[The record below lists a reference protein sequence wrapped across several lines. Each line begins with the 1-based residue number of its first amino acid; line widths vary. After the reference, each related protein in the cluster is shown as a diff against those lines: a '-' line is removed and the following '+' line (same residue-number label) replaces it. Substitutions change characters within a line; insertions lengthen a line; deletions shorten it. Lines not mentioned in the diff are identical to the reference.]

1 MPGRA
6 SRVARRTA
14 WLLLGAAIGLAAVLL
29 AASLAAV
36 LGEVLPLP
44 GPVLVAVCL
53 LPIGLLGVVP
63 GVRGLEVQ
71 SARSMLDVEGDLVDP
86 ESPGPD
92 HRRRSAAWVVLHLV
106 MGLLVATLLFGVI
119 PGAAVTAWSGIAGTD
134 LSMAGVSVD
143 TRPAPGRPL
152 LLLAAS
158 VAAAA
163 LAVVGTALIGVLASR
178 WAPVFLGPTSAD
190 RLLMAEA
197 RLARESEHAR
207 LARDLHD
214 GIGHSLTI
222 ISVQAAAARRT
233 LPADAQA
240 LDAPLETI
248 QSTARSALAELD
260 GMLGLLRDEPAS
272 RTPEPDLGRLPELLA
287 VHRGSGMRLTA
298 EIAGLDQPPPLASR
312 TAYRIVSEALTNA
325 QRHGTEGPVELH
337 VDGTGG
343 QVRIDCWNP
352 LRSPVAPSRG
362 RHAGHGLDG
371 VQERVRLFGGT
382 TSAGRDATDRWHLHA
397 SFPSGARP

>member
-1 MPGRA
+1 
-6 SRVARRTA
+6 
-14 WLLLGAAIGLAAVLL
+14 
-29 AASLAAV
+29 
-36 LGEVLPLP
+36 
-44 GPVLVAVCL
+44 
-53 LPIGLLGVVP
+53 
-63 GVRGLEVQ
+63 
-71 SARSMLDVEGDLVDP
+71 MLDVAGDLVDP
-86 ESPGPD
+86 EHPAPD

-119 PGAAVTAWSGIAGTD
+119 PGAAVTAWSGLAGTD

-158 VAAAA
+158 VAAAT
-163 LAVVGTALIGVLASR
+163 LAVAGTALVGLLASR
-178 WAPVFLGPTSAD
+178 WAPAFLGPTSAD

-207 LARDLHD
+207 LARELHD

-233 LPADAQA
+233 LPGDAHA

-272 RTPEPDLGRLPELLA
+272 RTPEPDLGRLPDLLA
-287 VHRGSGMRLTA
+287 VHRRSGMRLTA
-298 EIAGLDQPPPLASR
+298 ELAGLDQPPALASR

-325 QRHGTEGPVELH
+325 QRHGAEGPVELH
-337 VDGTGG
+337 VDGTGA
-343 QVRIDCWNP
+343 QVRIDAWNA
-352 LRSPVAPSRG
+352 LRSPVAPSG
-362 RHAGHGLDG
+362 GGHGLDG
-371 VQERVRLFGGT
+371 VEERVRLFGGT
-382 TSAGRDATDRWHLHA
+382 TSAGPDGTDRWHLHA
-397 SFPSGARP
+397 AFPSGARP